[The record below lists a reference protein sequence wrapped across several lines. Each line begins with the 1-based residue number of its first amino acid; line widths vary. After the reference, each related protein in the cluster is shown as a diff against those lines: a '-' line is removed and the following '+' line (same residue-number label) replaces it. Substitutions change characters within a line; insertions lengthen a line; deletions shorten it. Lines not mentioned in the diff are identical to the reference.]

1 MSQVS
6 TAPKAKAKPNINFLR
21 EDHEKPVR
29 GIFKFHE
36 VPGGVMEFVFKEF
49 KGQKI
54 EKYTLAD
61 GEIYTIPKGVAIHL
75 NKNGWFP
82 LYNFV
87 QGDGSVQT
95 GMAVQGFSNNSVQ
108 KVTKK
113 ERRFSFNSLEFMDID
128 DMPDA
133 SSKIITIESV

>member
-1 MSQVS
+1 MQAN
-6 TAPKAKAKPNINFLR
+6 TAVKPKTKPNVNFLR

-29 GIFKFHE
+29 GVFKFHE
-36 VPGGVMEFVFKEF
+36 VPGGVLEFVFKEF
-49 KGQKI
+49 KGQKP
-54 EKYTLAD
+54 EKYTLVD

-82 LYNFV
+82 IHNFV
-87 QGDGSVQT
+87 PGDNSVQT
-95 GMAVQGFSNNSVQ
+95 GVAVQGFANNSVQ

-113 ERRFSFNSLEFMDID
+113 EHRFAFNSLEFMDIE

-133 SSKIITIESV
+133 SSRIVTVESM